1 MIFTQCTALI
11 TGASSGLGAEFAR
24 QLAPHAGALALVAR
38 REAEMTALAAELQ
51 HAHPSLKIAVI
62 PCDLTD
68 FEQRAQLPLHL
79 VALGWRVNLLINNA
93 GLGDYGPFADGAWP
107 KIGQMMEVNV
117 MALTHLTHLFLPDL
131 KTHAPAGILNVS
143 SLAGELPIPDFA
155 AYAAGKAFVSR
166 FSEAL
171 RIELREHRIAVCALC
186 PGPVKTEFG
195 NISERPGETTP
206 KMSSAY
212 QTKEHVVR
220 TGLRALTKGRPR
232 AFPGFVVRATAL
244 LVNSLPSP
252 LLRLILSRRPR
263 RPKLLNG

>member
-1 MIFTQCTALI
+1 MILHQCTVVI

-24 QLAPHAGALALVAR
+24 QLAPQAIAIALVAR
-38 REAEMTALAAELQ
+38 RETEMAVLAAELQ
-51 HAHPSLKIAVI
+51 RGHPSLKIAVI

-68 FEQRAQLPLHL
+68 AEQRAQLPGHL
-79 VALGWRVNLLINNA
+79 AALGWRVNLLINNA
-93 GLGDYGPFADGAWP
+93 GLGDYGTFADGAWV
-107 KIGQMMEVNV
+107 KIERMMEVNV
-117 MALTHLTHLFLPDL
+117 MAVTHLTHLFLPDL

-171 RIELREHRIAVCALC
+171 RIELKPDGVAVCALC

-195 NISERPGETTP
+195 AVAERPGETTP

-220 TGLRALTKGRPR
+220 TGLRALTKGRAR

-244 LVNSLPSP
+244 LVNVVP
-252 LLRLILSRRPR
+252 LAVLRVVLSRRPR
-263 RPKLLNG
+263 KPRATGK